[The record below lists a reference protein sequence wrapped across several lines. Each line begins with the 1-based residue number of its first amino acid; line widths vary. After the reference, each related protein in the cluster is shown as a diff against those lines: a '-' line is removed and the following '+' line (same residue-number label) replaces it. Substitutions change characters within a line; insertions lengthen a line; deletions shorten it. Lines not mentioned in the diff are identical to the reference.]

1 LEFLI
6 TIRKEEKRKK
16 KNESLTTKKQESGQE
31 FPIPTIEPRRK
42 ETKVNRIGTRL
53 ASTISFHELEP
64 KPVLFFQLV
73 TIP

>member
-1 LEFLI
+1 MEFLI
-6 TIRKEEKRKK
+6 TKEKKKEK

-31 FPIPTIEPRRK
+31 FPTPAIEPRRK